1 MIDRNKPELP
11 LDRRRILLIE
21 GNSNLLSNLSLILFR
36 AGAWDVWQAH
46 NAARA
51 RELWREHSESIDV
64 VIADEHLP
72 DGRGTDLLS
81 EFCFDDPQLS
91 SLLMSDAPARD
102 ADQLSS
108 ARFLSKPFTERELI
122 SALISS

>member
-1 MIDRNKPELP
+1 MIDRNEPELP

-64 VIADEHLP
+64 VIADENLL

-81 EFCFDDPQLS
+81 ELRFEDPQVS
-91 SLLMSDAPARD
+91 CLLMTDEPAR
-102 ADQLSS
+102 ADQFSGPN
-108 ARFLSKPFTERELI
+108 FLSKPFAERELI
-122 SALISS
+122 AALIKS

>member
-1 MIDRNKPELP
+1 MIDHNEPELP

-21 GNSNLLSNLSLILFR
+21 DNSNLLSSLSLILFR

-51 RELWREHSESIDV
+51 RELWKEHCECIDV
-64 VIADEHLP
+64 VIADENLP

-81 EFCFDDPQLS
+81 ELRFEDPQVS
-91 SLLMSDAPARD
+91 CLLMTDAPAR
-102 ADQLSS
+102 ADQFSGPN
-108 ARFLSKPFTERELI
+108 FLSKPFTERELI
-122 SALISS
+122 AALIKS